1 MYLSVLSMET
11 SKAIFHKLKH
21 QIDAGLSESE
31 RDAISFLILDHFGYS
46 KKDVLLD
53 VPLAFAEA
61 ECEQIISRINNHEP
75 VQYVLGQAWFFGR
88 PFKVRPGV
96 LIPRPET
103 ELLVELALRT
113 FSKDQP
119 IRVLDLGSGS
129 GCIPVTLAAECP
141 LWKVSAIDLNPI
153 ALQVTQENAE
163 LNGVVID
170 VRKAD
175 MLSGLSDSGERY
187 EIILS
192 NPPYIPYSDRG
203 FMQPHVVDFE
213 PHDALFVP
221 DDDPLL
227 FYKAIVQIA
236 VGHLEKNGLVAVEI
250 QEKFGVPVQQLFE
263 KAGLKSVDILR
274 DLDGKD
280 RIVGGKK

>member
-1 MYLSVLSMET
+1 
-11 SKAIFHKLKH
+11 
-21 QIDAGLSESE
+21 
-31 RDAISFLILDHFGYS
+31 
-46 KKDVLLD
+46 
-53 VPLAFAEA
+53 
-61 ECEQIISRINNHEP
+61 
-75 VQYVLGQAWFFGR
+75 
-88 PFKVRPGV
+88 
-96 LIPRPET
+96 
-103 ELLVELALRT
+103 
-113 FSKDQP
+113 
-119 IRVLDLGSGS
+119 
-129 GCIPVTLAAECP
+129 